1 MLRLVLTLGLLSA
14 GLAAATAPTPWWP
27 SPVQTSS
34 GEQLEA
40 KHVAGSESCGASG
53 CHPDIAA
60 QWAASAHH
68 FSSFN
73 NSFYRRAVE
82 RLMAEPDGVSKARW
96 CGGCHDPA
104 LLLTGRM
111 ATEVSAEDPLA
122 SEGVGCLLCHAVEAP
137 SDARGNGGY
146 TLRAI
151 DAVPLD
157 GSKLFAGL
165 GRKYLKLRSGKH
177 KSMLMQ
183 PHVRTAE
190 MCRACHKVGI
200 PIEVNDYHWKR
211 GQNEYDRWHASGV
224 SGHNSAS
231 FFLRRQPVD
240 CIDCHMP
247 ELESRDEG
255 HDEGKVAS
263 HRFAAANTAL
273 PALRGDLAQ
282 LEAVEAT
289 LSRNAMRV
297 HLAAVA
303 EPALGAPVTPKTWQ
317 PQGEEELR
325 LYVVV
330 RNANVGHAFPGGTID
345 SQEAWL
351 HVSVRDASGRTLLES
366 GAVTKNEPVP
376 ADVRSYRAR
385 ILSAHSASLIKR
397 DVDQWVATG
406 YARTVGPG
414 EADVARY
421 RLRLAADA
429 QWPLRVSARLLY
441 RKFQPA
447 FSAFVFDGEVPE
459 LPITEMAKAELELG
473 GAATLPAAADL
484 ADRWNDL
491 GIALFLQEDRVR
503 AADCFQRAEVA
514 APERVDLVLNQ
525 ARVALG
531 DGDLPKARM
540 LLDRA
545 AEMEAEHPTLLR
557 LRSRLFAAEGAY
569 PAAID
574 LLSQLLDADPLDR
587 GAWAEVA
594 ECHYFSG
601 DFAAALEAY
610 DRILEI
616 DPEAL
621 NAHNGRLLSLRA
633 LGLPAQEAE
642 AAVLR
647 YKPPESE
654 MTIAGRWLRG
664 EAIENRAAQEV
675 WEFGVV
681 DE

>member
-1 MLRLVLTLGLLSA
+1 VLRLVPILALLAA
-14 GLAAATAPTPWWP
+14 GLAAATDPTPWWP
-27 SPVQTSS
+27 SPVQTSH
-34 GEQLEA
+34 GGLLEP
-40 KHVAGSESCGASG
+40 KHVAGSQSCGASG

-60 QWAASAHH
+60 QWDASAHH
-68 FSSFN
+68 FSSFSN
-73 NSFYRRAVE
+73 PFYRRAVE
-82 RLMAEPDGVSKARW
+82 RLMEEPDGVAKARW

-111 ATEVSAEDPLA
+111 ATKVTAEDPLA
-122 SEGVGCLLCHAVEAP
+122 AEGVGCLLCHAIEP
-137 SDARGNGGY
+137 PTDARGNGGY
-146 TLRAI
+146 TLRPV
-151 DAVPLD
+151 DPVPLD

-165 GRKYLKLRSGKH
+165 GRKYVKLRSGKH

-190 MCRACHKVGI
+190 MCRACHKVAI
-200 PIEVNDYHWKR
+200 PTEVNDYHWKR

-247 ELESRDEG
+247 EVESRDEG

-289 LSRNAMRV
+289 LRRNALRV
-297 HLAAVA
+297 HVAAVA
-303 EPALGAPVTPKTWQ
+303 APALGPLTTPEQWT
-317 PQGEEELR
+317 PQGEDELR

-351 HVSVRDASGRTLLES
+351 HVRVQDGSGRTLLES
-366 GAVTKNEPVP
+366 GAVAARDAVP
-376 ADVRSYRAR
+376 DDVRSYRAR
-385 ILSAHSASLIKR
+385 ILSAHSESLVRR
-397 DVDQWVATG
+397 DVDRWIATG

-421 RLRLAADA
+421 RLRLPADA
-429 QWPLRVSARLLY
+429 VLPLQVSARLLY

-447 FSAFVFDGEVPE
+447 FSDFVFDGEIPE
-459 LPITEMAKAELELG
+459 LPITEMALTELTLG
-473 GAATLPAAADL
+473 AQSALPAAADL

-503 AADCFQRAEVA
+503 AADCFERAAAA

-531 DGDLPKARM
+531 DGDLPKARG

-545 AEMEAEHPTLLR
+545 ATMEADHPTLLR

-569 PAAID
+569 AEAIG

-587 GAWAEVA
+587 GAWAELA
-594 ECHYFSG
+594 EARYFAG

-633 LGLPAQEAE
+633 LGLASDEAE
-642 AAVLR
+642 AAVRR

-654 MTIAGRWLRG
+654 TAIAGRWLRLQP
-664 EAIENRAAQEV
+664 IENRAAQDS